1 MFVVPSKMYVVVF
14 VYNIVKHS
22 PGLFVCLT
30 MVDVPGGDE
39 VAGDPG
45 EERMGETDEDGV
57 WEMIGVLGG
66 DGVKQPSGVKK
77 VE

>member
-1 MFVVPSKMYVVVF
+1 MFVVPSKMHVIVF
-14 VYNIVKHS
+14 VYNIMKHS
-22 PGLFVCLT
+22 PGLLVCLT

-45 EERMGETDEDGV
+45 EEMMGEPDEDGV